1 MDLLRETSIVNMFG
15 SSPYLYIGG
24 NILKKEHYN
33 YEGEDFEELIELA
46 ENSRNIM
53 IRGAMNML
61 EDEGKEVT
69 PENVNK
75 IIRFYAPKILTF
87 WMTHY

>member
-1 MDLLRETSIVNMFG
+1 MSTLILSESQRRLLIIESVSNDL
-15 SSPYLYIGG
+15 
-24 NILKKEHYN
+24 
-33 YEGEDFEELIELA
+33 

-87 WMTHY
+87 WMTHYWWVRNIGFLSPKYPPTIL